1 MHRVALT
8 LSLGAAACAFA
19 ADVTAGYGRD
29 DMCAIDDVPTTP
41 ATAPLLNAAGAGVIV
56 LPSLRVHDGRDVDV
70 TSSTM
75 CADGRLVRLGE
86 YALGNNTCSGV
97 LITPTRVLTA
107 AHCLRVNGAQAWAA
121 SNFSVILGHQQR
133 IMQSDLKPGA
143 VAAVGS
149 AIRQV
154 ANVLYCRHTRDAD
167 VAVLELESAA
177 PAHHVPIGRRSTPPA
192 VNEEL
197 HLISSP
203 RGLPIKLSTC
213 AGQAP
218 GCVQAKVAFIGGHL
232 FQAPVDSH
240 KGSSGG
246 GAIDGGGKLIG
257 VYSGGLS
264 QESPNAEN
272 GCEVDRPH
280 EDDCAGSVLSRID
293 DLPAELFDDAQ
304 TVAPVTCEFG
314 ESIDYPQQCEDKTRP
329 GTAESSGC
337 AERSRQR

>member
-1 MHRVALT
+1 MQRVALK
-8 LSLGAAACAFA
+8 LLLGAAACASA
-19 ADVTAGYGRD
+19 SQVLARYGAD
-29 DMCAIDDVPTTP
+29 DMCAIDDVPETP
-41 ATAPLLNAAGAGVIV
+41 ATAPLLQAAGAGVIL
-56 LPSLRVHDGRDVDV
+56 LPSFRVHEDREVDV
-70 TSSTM
+70 TNPVM
-75 CADGRLVRLGE
+75 CPDHKLVKPDE
-86 YALGNNTCSGV
+86 YALGSNTCSGM

-107 AHCLRVNGAQAWAA
+107 AHCLRMNGERPWAP
-121 SNFSVILGHQQR
+121 SDLSVILGHHRR
-133 IMQSDLKPGA
+133 ITQSDLKPGA
-143 VAAVGS
+143 VAAVGG
-149 AIRQV
+149 AIRKV
-154 ANVLYCRHTRDAD
+154 GKVLYCRHTRDAD

-177 PAHHVPIGRRSTPPA
+177 PENYAPVARRSTPPL

-218 GCVQAKVAFIGGHL
+218 GCVQAKIRFIGAHL

-246 GAIDGGGKLIG
+246 GATDGDGKLIG
-257 VYSGGLS
+257 VYSGGMS
-264 QESPNAEN
+264 QECPDPDRA
-272 GCEVDRPH
+272 CEIDNPL

-314 ESIDYPQQCEDKTRP
+314 DPIDYPQQCEDKTRLQV
-329 GTAESSGC
+329 TASGGC
-337 AERSRQR
+337 ADR